1 MTWFVRVIRL
11 ASGLVAVAASTP
23 LVLAMFGRTEGSDVY
38 FGSWRFPVACAFKA
52 AYGQPCATCG
62 MTRAWIAAAHG
73 QFAEAATFNAHALPT
88 FVATALV
95 AVAFLVLAAVVR
107 TLARF
112 TVVGAAVAAVAAL
125 AALAALNW
133 AVAWGPVV
141 AKNRALLEEFASES
155 AGASVTRRRSIP

>member
-11 ASGLVAVAASTP
+11 ASGLVAVAALAP
-23 LVLAMFGRTEGSDVY
+23 LVLAMFGRTEGMDVY

-73 QFAEAATFNAHALPT
+73 QFAEAARFNAHALPT

-95 AVAFLVLAAVVR
+95 AVAFLVLAVAVR

-112 TVVGAAVAAVAAL
+112 AVVAAAVAAVT
-125 AALAALNW
+125 ALAALNW

-141 AKNRALLEEFASES
+141 AKNRALLEEFASEN